1 MKLIVWL
8 VGLVIS
14 FPAFA
19 QNDFVVTGKVVDKT
33 SGTPLTAASVFAENT
48 TFGVAT
54 STDGIFNLKL
64 PKGGY
69 NIVVTSTGYENE
81 SIRISGTDNNAL
93 SFELRPKEKIIEEVS
108 IVASNIVKDGWE
120 KYGQIFTE
128 QFAGTTAFS
137 KQTSFSN
144 ADVLKFYFSKKKNR
158 VKVLAAEPLIV
169 VNKALGYT
177 IKFAIDSF
185 TYDYTNKI
193 SQFEGYPLFE
203 ELDGTAEQKEQWQQN
218 RLKAYQ
224 GSQLQFMRSLFN
236 QTLDSAGFEVQFIVK
251 NNNTE
256 MPIPVKNIYGALN
269 YAKDDS
275 TNTVEFKPNQP
286 DMAIIY
292 KKEKPEENYASAE
305 PGSKKSFQLSTMS
318 IAPGESIIVE
328 QNGYYF
334 DQKDVTTNDYWGY
347 KKIADMLPYDYVPGS
362 E

>member
-14 FPAFA
+14 LPAFS
-19 QNDFVVTGKVVDKT
+19 QNNDYIITGKVVDKT
-33 SGTPLTAASVFAENT
+33 NGSPLTAASVFADNT

-54 STDGIFNLKL
+54 NTDGTFSLKL

-81 SIRISGTDNNAL
+81 SIRVSSNDNSAL
-93 SFELRPKEKIIEEVS
+93 IFELRPKEKMMEEVS
-108 IVASNIVKDGWE
+108 VVASNIVKDGWE

-144 ADVLKFYFSKKKNR
+144 PDVLKFYFSKKKNR
-158 VKVLAAEPLIV
+158 IKVLANEPLIV
-169 VNKALGYT
+169 VNQALGYT

-185 TYDYTNKI
+185 IYDYTNKV

-203 ELDGTAEQKEQWQQN
+203 EIDGTPEQKAQWQQN
-218 RLKAYQ
+218 RLKAYH

-251 NNNTE
+251 NNNKE
-256 MPIPVKNIYGALN
+256 MPIPVKNLYGALN
-269 YAKDDS
+269 YLKDDS
-275 TNTVEFKPNQP
+275 TNTVEFRPNQP
-286 DMAIIY
+286 DIAVIY
-292 KKEKPEENYASAE
+292 KKEKPEEGYASGEA
-305 PGSKKSFQLSTMS
+305 GAKKSFQLSTMS
-318 IAPGESIIVE
+318 ITPGESIIVE

-334 DQKDVTTNDYWGY
+334 DQKDITTNDYWGY
-347 KKIADMLPYDYVPGS
+347 KKIADMLPYDYAPN